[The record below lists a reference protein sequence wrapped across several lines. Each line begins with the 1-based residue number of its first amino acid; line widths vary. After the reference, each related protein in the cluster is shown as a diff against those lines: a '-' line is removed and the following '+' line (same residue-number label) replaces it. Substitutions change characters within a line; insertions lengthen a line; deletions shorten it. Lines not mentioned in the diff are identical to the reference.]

1 MALSWNLNGLRAH
14 SEELKL
20 IISRHKPFIVC
31 LQETHLL
38 PLHPLSLRGFNIYR
52 FDHDD
57 GLRAH
62 GGVAVLIRDSLF
74 SEEHNVRTDLQ
85 TVCVRVH
92 LPSFSFTVCSIYIP
106 PGQVVSQEEL
116 EDVFSQ
122 LPAPFFIAGDFNAHN
137 PLWGGTRTCPRGSI
151 LENIIDQQNLILLN
165 SGNHTHY
172 SMASNT
178 FSSIDLALCSPSLS
192 TMVEWTVLDDLHGSD
207 HFPILVHFNVP
218 DLDVIYPPRWLFHR
232 ADWDTFSEK
241 IIMPDHFSNNI
252 DTLVAQ
258 FTDAVLRAAT
268 IAIPKS
274 TCRPRRVPVP
284 WWNAD
289 CATAVRDR
297 KQALARLN
305 RFPTASN
312 LIDFKRKRARA
323 RLVIRE
329 SKTASWRAFIS
340 SLSCHTP
347 PKVVWRKIR
356 QIGGRFSP
364 SSVPGL
370 LINGN
375 LITSPEKVVE
385 ELACHYENSSSSL
398 HYSPSFLKTKSRMEK
413 CRLDFSTCLEEDYN
427 APFSMDE
434 FSCALTRGKDSAP
447 GPDQIHNQML
457 KHLPEEARI
466 FLLRIFNKIWMEHT
480 FPRTW
485 REAIIIPIPKEGK
498 DRTKPSTYRPISLTS
513 CICKL
518 LERMVNTR
526 LVWHLEQRNLLTPI
540 QCGFRKNRSTM
551 DHLVTLTTQISTAFV
566 LRQHLVAIFF
576 DLEKAYDTTWRY
588 GILRTIHSWGLRGRL
603 PLFLVAFLSSR
614 YFRVRLGDR
623 LSASHHLENGVPQGS
638 ILSVTLFAIAI
649 NSIASIIREPV
660 KASLFVDDFAIFCSS
675 KSIQVIERQLQL
687 VLNKLQEWT
696 DATGFKFSASKT
708 SCMHFC
714 RIYHLHNHPDLSLG
728 SHLLPF
734 VDSATFLGLLSIR
747 A

>member
-1 MALSWNLNGLRAH
+1 MFFLS
-14 SEELKL
+14 
-20 IISRHKPFIVC
+20 C
-31 LQETHLL
+31 
-38 PLHPLSLRGFNIYR
+38 
-52 FDHDD
+52 
-57 GLRAH
+57 
-62 GGVAVLIRDSLF
+62 
-74 SEEHNVRTDLQ
+74 
-85 TVCVRVH
+85 
-92 LPSFSFTVCSIYIP
+92 
-106 PGQVVSQEEL
+106 
-116 EDVFSQ
+116 
-122 LPAPFFIAGDFNAHN
+122 PAPFFIAGDFNAHN

-165 SGNHTHY
+165 SGNHTHF

-207 HFPILVHFNVP
+207 HFPTLVHFNVP

-434 FSCALTRGKDSAP
+434 FSLCAHP
-447 GPDQIHNQML
+447 
-457 KHLPEEARI
+457 
-466 FLLRIFNKIWMEHT
+466 W
-480 FPRTW
+480 
-485 REAIIIPIPKEGK
+485 
-498 DRTKPSTYRPISLTS
+498 
-513 CICKL
+513 
-518 LERMVNTR
+518 ER
-526 LVWHLEQRNLLTPI
+526 
-540 QCGFRKNRSTM
+540 
-551 DHLVTLTTQISTAFV
+551 
-566 LRQHLVAIFF
+566 
-576 DLEKAYDTTWRY
+576 
-588 GILRTIHSWGLRGRL
+588 
-603 PLFLVAFLSSR
+603 
-614 YFRVRLGDR
+614 
-623 LSASHHLENGVPQGS
+623 
-638 ILSVTLFAIAI
+638 
-649 NSIASIIREPV
+649 
-660 KASLFVDDFAIFCSS
+660 FCSRTRPDTQPNVKTPAGRGTYLS
-675 KSIQVIERQLQL
+675 PPYLQ
-687 VLNKLQEWT
+687 Q
-696 DATGFKFSASKT
+696 
-708 SCMHFC
+708 
-714 RIYHLHNHPDLSLG
+714 DLDG
-728 SHLLPF
+728 TYLP
-734 VDSATFLGLLSIR
+734 
-747 A
+747 